1 MDCSALPL
9 PVDLYRADQVR
20 ALDQAAVER
29 AGMAGITL
37 MENAGA
43 AAWEV
48 LAQAWPGARR
58 ITVIC
63 GGGNNAGDGYVSAR
77 LAAAAGRDVRVI
89 VLKTPGEL
97 HGDAATA
104 AQRFLQAGS
113 SVQSWSGQDLCAA
126 DVIVDALLGTGI
138 DRDVGGR
145 FREVIEAANAAA
157 VPVLAVDIPSGLN
170 ADTGAVM
177 GTAIRAAH
185 TVTFV
190 GLKQGLLTGQG
201 PECCGRLHFHGLGVP
216 TETYAGVTAAAR
228 RLHPG
233 LFGHLLAPRP
243 RSAHKGYYG
252 HVLVAGGDYGFAG
265 AACMAATAAARVGAG
280 LVSVATRPE
289 HAWALPVAQPELMA
303 RGVAA
308 AADLKPL
315 LERATVVALGPGL
328 GQSDWSQRLLARIL
342 DTDKPL
348 VVDADALNLLAREP
362 AARAN
367 WVLTPHPG
375 EAARLLGC
383 TAAEVQADRFACVRA
398 LQSRYG
404 GTVVLKGS
412 GTLVLGA
419 AGPCGVCD
427 GGNAGMASGGMG
439 DILTGVIAGL
449 LAQGLEAGAAAA
461 LGVCLHAAAADQAAA
476 GGGERGL
483 LATDL
488 LPWIRRLANP

>member
-1 MDCSALPL
+1 
-9 PVDLYRADQVR
+9 
-20 ALDQAAVER
+20 
-29 AGMAGITL
+29 
-37 MENAGA
+37 
-43 AAWEV
+43 
-48 LAQAWPGARR
+48 
-58 ITVIC
+58 
-63 GGGNNAGDGYVSAR
+63 
-77 LAAAAGRDVRVI
+77 
-89 VLKTPGEL
+89 
-97 HGDAATA
+97 
-104 AQRFLQAGS
+104 
-113 SVQSWSGQDLCAA
+113 
-126 DVIVDALLGTGI
+126 
-138 DRDVGGR
+138 
-145 FREVIEAANAAA
+145 
-157 VPVLAVDIPSGLN
+157 
-170 ADTGAVM
+170 
-177 GTAIRAAH
+177 
-185 TVTFV
+185 
-190 GLKQGLLTGQG
+190 
-201 PECCGRLHFHGLGVP
+201 
-216 TETYAGVTAAAR
+216 
-228 RLHPG
+228 
-233 LFGHLLAPRP
+233 
-243 RSAHKGYYG
+243 
-252 HVLVAGGDYGFAG
+252 
-265 AACMAATAAARVGAG
+265 
-280 LVSVATRPE
+280 VATRPE

-439 DILTGVIAGL
+439 DVLTGVIAGL